1 MRKEESE
8 GEIFAPFSIRLSIL
22 LLSEICTE
30 NVCHIWEDGRAPI
43 ISVEPHLFPISTDYC
58 AQKIIQN
65 VLIQILSS
73 AGASIGAKKTNK

>member
-22 LLSEICTE
+22 LLAEICTE

-43 ISVEPHLFPISTDYC
+43 ISAEPHLFPISTDYC
-58 AQKIIQN
+58 AQKIIQKRTHPN
-65 VLIQILSS
+65 SLL
-73 AGASIGAKKTNK
+73 GRGEHRGKEDK